1 MVAFWPAHFVV
12 ALSKATYFHDSFLHP
27 EIQTSLSELSPGI
40 TIGFIALHVRKTLV
54 YFKGYLLL
62 LIERYS

>member
-1 MVAFWPAHFVV
+1 MVAFWSVHFVV

-27 EIQTSLSELSPGI
+27 ELSNYYGI